1 MGAHLGCGSSFS
13 FETAM
18 IGLRLVGVK
27 VELGLGVV
35 KLLVKV
41 PSSLPGCGLIKF
53 EIWLCGGSVIG
64 LKAPDLP

>member
-18 IGLRLVGVK
+18 IGLLLVGVK

-41 PSSLPGCGLIKF
+41 PSSLPGCGLIK
-53 EIWLCGGSVIG
+53 LCGGSVIG